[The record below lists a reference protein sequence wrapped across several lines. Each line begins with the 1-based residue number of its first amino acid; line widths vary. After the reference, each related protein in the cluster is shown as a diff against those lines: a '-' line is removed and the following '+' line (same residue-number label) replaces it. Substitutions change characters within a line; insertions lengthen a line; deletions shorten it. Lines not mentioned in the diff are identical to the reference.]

1 MNDKIIKETSK
12 LLSFVLRHSPEAIA
26 LKLDDNGW
34 AKVDELIDQCN
45 LNNNKIDFGLLDYIV
60 VNNDKKRFAFND
72 DKTKIKANQGHSIS
86 VELNLN
92 ETKPLEYL
100 YHGTVAKFISNIKMQ
115 GLQKMSRQHVH
126 LSADK
131 NTANKVGS
139 RRGVPVILTIQS
151 GAMYK
156 AGYKFYL
163 SDNNV
168 WLTDVV
174 PAEYIEF

>member
-1 MNDKIIKETSK
+1 
-12 LLSFVLRHSPEAIA
+12 
-26 LKLDDNGW
+26 
-34 AKVDELIDQCN
+34 
-45 LNNNKIDFGLLDYIV
+45 
-60 VNNDKKRFAFND
+60 
-72 DKTKIKANQGHSIS
+72 
-86 VELNLN
+86 
-92 ETKPLEYL
+92 
-100 YHGTVAKFISNIKMQ
+100 
-115 GLQKMSRQHVH
+115 MSRQHVH

-151 GAMYK
+151 GAMYN

>member
-34 AKVDELIDQCN
+34 AKVDELIAQCN

-72 DKTKIKANQGHSIS
+72 DKTKIRANQGHSIS

-115 GLQKMSRQHVH
+115 GLQK
-126 LSADK
+126 
-131 NTANKVGS
+131 
-139 RRGVPVILTIQS
+139 
-151 GAMYK
+151 
-156 AGYKFYL
+156 
-163 SDNNV
+163 
-168 WLTDVV
+168 
-174 PAEYIEF
+174 